1 MNAHAKVTSK
11 GQVTIPKEVR
21 EAEGIVSGD
30 TIAFQRNASGR
41 FEIIPAKTSLA
52 GLRGLVRYSG
62 PRLSGD
68 DIVEIVRASRLGK
81 GKEVLE
87 TIQRRGS

>member
-1 MNAHAKVTSK
+1 MTIHAKVTSK
-11 GQVTIPKEVR
+11 GQVTLPKELR
-21 EAEGIVSGD
+21 EAEGINFGD
-30 TIAFQRNASGR
+30 TVAFQRNANGR
-41 FEIIPAKTSLA
+41 IEIVPAKASLA
-52 GLRGLVRYSG
+52 GLRGLVRYNG

-87 TIQRRGS
+87 ALKRRGS